1 MRNICIATSKYIIN
15 SNFIGKENKNLNP
28 SINIDSI
35 KNTPIKLNRYGGEL
49 QCVLSKNSITDA
61 GNINTIKNK
70 ENKPKSDNYST
81 LNKQGS
87 LFKGIFQNTSPS
99 KPGVITSNFTNANI
113 SHSNAG
119 SNKQV
124 SDKENPVKE
133 VTPETT
139 LNNEVMFEECQN
151 YDWDDNELMTET
163 YSSNSSDASNMNE
176 IPEEE
181 FADKVWEKH
190 FFSDEKIEFEPIITD
205 VKSLGKFEVTF
216 GPLNKSSY
224 LHPSLYPE
232 YPE

>member
-1 MRNICIATSKYIIN
+1 MRNICITTSN
-15 SNFIGKENKNLNP
+15 SNFIGKENKTLKP

-49 QCVLSKNSITDA
+49 QCVLSKSSITEA

-113 SHSNAG
+113 SHSNAW
-119 SNKQV
+119 SDKQV
-124 SDKENPVKE
+124 SDKENPFRE
-133 VTPETT
+133 VTPDTT
-139 LNNEVMFEECQN
+139 LNNEVIFEECQN
-151 YDWDDNELMTET
+151 YDWDDNELITKM

-205 VKSLGKFEVTF
+205 VKSLGKVEVTF

-232 YPE
+232 YLE